1 MKKNY
6 KLFTTGLIAIAIS
19 SANAQCPIPSL
30 VTASPSTI
38 CSGAT
43 TSLNAT
49 ATGASINWF
58 TAPIGGVAVGTSAS
72 AANFAISPS
81 VTTTYYAES
90 IGASS
95 TATNTFAYTGG
106 AQTFTVP
113 AGVTSV
119 TISASGAQGG
129 NTAYTGGL
137 GGNATGSF
145 TVTPGQ
151 VLNLYVG
158 GQGAVATTGGFNG
171 GGNGGTG
178 SAGNFGSGGGG
189 ASDVRVGGTALIN
202 RILVA
207 GGGGGSGNL
216 YSGFGGAGGAG
227 SSCLSP
233 FGVGGGFG
241 TGCSSGN
248 VGSCAGGTSPSYGTG
263 GGGGGLNSGGAIS
276 GDGSGGAGGAG
287 TLGVGGVGG
296 TQVNGPG
303 GGGGGYY
310 GGAGGQSGSGGCNG
324 GGGGGS
330 SYSSSSLTVF
340 TGSVQSGN
348 GVIVIIYPNTCTS
361 PSRTAVMVTVNSTP
375 TISATS
381 GAICAGKSYT
391 IVASGAST
399 YTYASGSAVVTPT
412 ANTSYSVTG
421 TSSLGCVGSNTAI
434 SSVTVNANPIV
445 SASTSNTLICSGES
459 VALTASTTATSYTWN
474 TGATTMSV
482 SVSPT
487 VTSTYTV
494 NVSNAAACVSSST
507 VMVTVNACV
516 GINEAVASLI
526 SVYPNPNNGI
536 LNINLTAELA
546 KNASLEI
553 YDALGKLVA
562 KQTLANESNTLNIS
576 ALTNGVYTFKVLNNS
591 NLVKIGKLIK
601 Q

>member
-6 KLFTTGLIAIAIS
+6 KLFTTGLIAIAINTAS
-19 SANAQCPIPSL
+19 AQCPIPSL

-43 TSLNAT
+43 TTLNAT
-49 ATGASINWF
+49 AIGASINWF
-58 TAPIGGVAVGTSAS
+58 TVPVGGVAVGTSAS
-72 AANFAISPS
+72 AANFAISPT

-95 TATNTFAYTGG
+95 TVTNTFAYTGG
-106 AQTFTVP
+106 AQTFTIP
-113 AGVTSV
+113 AGVSSV

-158 GQGAVATTGGFNG
+158 GQGAAATTGGFNG

-178 SAGNFGSGGGG
+178 SSGNFGSGGGG

-248 VGSCAGGTSPSYGTG
+248 IGSCAGGTAPLYGTG

-287 TLGVGGVGG
+287 SLGVGGVGG

-348 GVIVIIYPNTCTS
+348 GVIVIIYPGTCTS
-361 PSRTAVMVTVNSTP
+361 LSRTAVAVTVNSTP
-375 TISATS
+375 TISVTS

-391 IVASGAST
+391 MVASGAGT
-399 YTYASGSAVVTPT
+399 YSYTGGSAVVSPT

-421 TSSLGCVGSNTAI
+421 TSSLGCVGSNTAV

-445 SASTSNTLICSGES
+445 AASTSNSLICLGQS
-459 VALTASTTATSYTWN
+459 VVLTASTSVTSYTWN

-494 NVSNAAACVSSST
+494 SVSNAAACVASST
-507 VMVTVNACV
+507 VMVTVSPCTV
-516 GINEAVASLI
+516 INEILANSI
-526 SVYPNPNNGI
+526 SVYPNPNSGI
-536 LNINLTAELA
+536 LNINLTSELA
-546 KNASLEI
+546 HNSALEI
-553 YDALGKLVA
+553 YDVLGKLVV
-562 KQTLANESNTLNIS
+562 KQVLSNELNTINIS
-576 ALTNGVYTFKVLNNS
+576 NLNNGIYTYKVLNNS
-591 NLVKIGKLIK
+591 NIVKFGKLIK